1 MKKHLLLTVC
11 AVSVFTMAS
20 AQAIEIKKPDV
31 SGLKN
36 VTSAVGNVAAS
47 LTPTGVRG
55 TISALNT
62 KLTAADATVQTSF
75 NSLVSALSSKEEATK
90 IKAEINAINKN
101 KDLSAAEKSAKVAAV
116 MTDYGSTLKEQK
128 AEMGEKL
135 KTASDAKRTEVANA
149 VIALAV
155 ASYQYLDIAND
166 CKSVAMSISTN
177 PTLAVSL
184 APELASLKDTAV
196 ILKNNVKSLK
206 NVTTQAVAVA
216 KVGGIEVKVPKPTK
230 SKASKVDLTKV
241 SK

>member
-1 MKKHLLLTVC
+1 MKKSLLLAVC
-11 AVSVFTMAS
+11 AVSVIAMTS
-20 AQAIEIKKPDV
+20 VQALEVKKPDMA
-31 SGLKN
+31 GLKN
-36 VTSAVGNVAAS
+36 ATSAVTSVASS
-47 LTPTGVRG
+47 LTPTAVRG
-55 TISALNT
+55 TISGINT
-62 KLTAADATVQTSF
+62 KLIAADATVQASF
-75 NSLVSALSSKEEATK
+75 NSLVSALSSKEEAAK

-116 MTDYGSTLKEQK
+116 MSDYGNVLKEQK
-128 AEMGEKL
+128 ETMGEQL
-135 KTASDAKRTEVANA
+135 KSASEAKRTEVANA
-149 VIALAV
+149 VVALAV

-184 APELASLKDTAV
+184 ASELASLKDTGV

-216 KVGGIEVKVPKPTK
+216 KVGGIEIKIPKPTK
-230 SKASKVDLTKV
+230 SKASKVDLTKL

>member
-1 MKKHLLLTVC
+1 MRKSLLLAVC
-11 AVSVFTMAS
+11 AVSVLAMTS
-20 AQAIEIKKPDV
+20 VQAIEIKKPEV

-36 VTSAVGNVAAS
+36 VTSAVSNVASS
-47 LTPTGVRG
+47 LTPTAVRG
-55 TISALNT
+55 TISGINT
-62 KLTAADATVQTSF
+62 KLVAADASVQTAF

-90 IKAEINAINKN
+90 IKTEINAINKN

-116 MTDYGSTLKEQK
+116 MSDYGNALKEQT

-135 KTASDAKRTEVANA
+135 KSASEAKRTEVANA

-166 CKSVAMSISTN
+166 CKNVAMSISTN

-184 APELASLKDTAV
+184 ASELASLKDTGV

-216 KVGGIEVKVPKPTK
+216 KVGGIEIKIPKPTK

-241 SK
+241 GK

>member
-1 MKKHLLLTVC
+1 MRKSLLLAVC
-11 AVSVFTMAS
+11 AVSVLAMTS
-20 AQAIEIKKPDV
+20 VQAIEIKKPEV
-31 SGLKN
+31 GALKN
-36 VTSAVGNVAAS
+36 VTSAVSNVASS
-47 LTPTGVRG
+47 LTPTAVRG
-55 TISALNT
+55 TIAGINE
-62 KLTAADATVQTSF
+62 KLTAADATVQASF
-75 NSLVSALSSKEEATK
+75 NSLVSALDSKE
-90 IKAEINAINKN
+90 KANEVKAQINAINKN

-116 MTDYGSTLKEQK
+116 MSDYGNALKENQ
-128 AEMGEKL
+128 AEMGAKL
-135 KTASDAKRTEVANA
+135 KSATEAKRTEVANA

-184 APELASLKDTAV
+184 ASELASLKDTGV

-216 KVGGIEVKVPKPTK
+216 KVGGINIKIPKPTK

-241 SK
+241 K